1 MPTPPTDAIAPNP
14 HLRHPMPAHQRVV
27 LLRSILSGSNISAGD
42 YSYYDDPNEPERF
55 QERNVLYHYASV
67 GDRLDIGRYCAL
79 ATGATFIMNGA
90 NHRMDGLST
99 YPFPVMGGA
108 WAAHLDLLAGLPTRG
123 DTKIG
128 NDVWLGYRT
137 LVLPGVSIGNGAIV
151 GAGAV
156 VSTNIPDYAIAAGNP
171 AQIVRMR
178 FDARTIARLLDI
190 AWWDWPADRVTA
202 NIRALMAGDVAAL
215 EAAAP

>member
-1 MPTPPTDAIAPNP
+1 
-14 HLRHPMPAHQRVV
+14 
-27 LLRSILSGSNISAGD
+27 
-42 YSYYDDPNEPERF
+42 
-55 QERNVLYHYASV
+55 
-67 GDRLDIGRYCAL
+67 
-79 ATGATFIMNGA
+79 
-90 NHRMDGLST
+90 MDGLST

-128 NDVWLGYRT
+128 NDVWLGCRT

-202 NIRALMAGDVAAL
+202 NIRALMAGDIAAL